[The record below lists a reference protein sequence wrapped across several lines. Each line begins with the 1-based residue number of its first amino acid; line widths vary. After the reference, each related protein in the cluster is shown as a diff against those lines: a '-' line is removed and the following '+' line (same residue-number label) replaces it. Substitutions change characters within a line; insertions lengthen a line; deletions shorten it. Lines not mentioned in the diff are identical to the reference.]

1 MEPNF
6 VEASIPNEIIE
17 KETNING
24 CNVDLQHNC
33 LSAKQ
38 YNVAYVRSK
47 EKNRFR
53 FDFAADTYGSRLCE
67 IACTHV
73 RGLKHASFLMLVTPT
88 HLSPTFRSPITVTN
102 ID

>member
-6 VEASIPNEIIE
+6 VEASVPNEIIE

-47 EKNRFR
+47 ETNRFR
-53 FDFAADTYGSRLCE
+53 FDFAADTDGSRLCE
-67 IACTHV
+67 IACTQV
-73 RGLKHASFLMLVTPT
+73 RGLKYHIPNTS
-88 HLSPTFRSPITVTN
+88 LSECW
-102 ID
+102 